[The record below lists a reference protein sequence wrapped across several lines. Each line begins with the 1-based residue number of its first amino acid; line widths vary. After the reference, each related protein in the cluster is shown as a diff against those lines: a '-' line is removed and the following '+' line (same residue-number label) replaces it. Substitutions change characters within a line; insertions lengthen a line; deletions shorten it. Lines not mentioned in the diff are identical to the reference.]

1 MIYLKTRMRI
11 MPKGCEKCEYYGS
24 GYERNVYEPVCGAVS
39 SRTLSVTPL
48 PDYLN
53 LEIIDPSGVH
63 WWKMVSAYDLGNI
76 RQG

>member
-39 SRTLSVTPL
+39 TRTSYVTPL

-53 LEIIDPSGVH
+53 LENNKPKWCPLVDGI
-63 WWKMVSAYDLGNI
+63 KENK
-76 RQG
+76 